1 MQPYHDLDLTKFED
15 SDYLDDQEND
25 KVEAD
30 LINWGGLLKKHLG
43 PAKEGDQR
51 LIEVEEVDRDITVT
65 RNGVEETETER
76 ILRVTITIQ
85 QGNIEERFRRMF
97 LAGT

>member
-65 RNGVEETETER
+65 RNGGR
-76 ILRVTITIQ
+76 
-85 QGNIEERFRRMF
+85 GNRNRKNFKSYYNNSTRKY
-97 LAGT
+97 

>member
-65 RNGVEETETER
+65 RNGR
-76 ILRVTITIQ
+76 
-85 QGNIEERFRRMF
+85 GNRNRKNFKSYYNNSTRKY
-97 LAGT
+97 